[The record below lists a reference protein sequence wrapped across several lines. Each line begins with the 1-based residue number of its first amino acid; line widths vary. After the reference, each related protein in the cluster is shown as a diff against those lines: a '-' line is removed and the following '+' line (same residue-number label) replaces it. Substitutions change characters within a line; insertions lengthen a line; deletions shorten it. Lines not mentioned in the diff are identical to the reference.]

1 MAFTTTAQE
10 IIDDAEAILQDTG
23 NVRWS
28 AAEHLV
34 AVNNGM
40 KEVCVY
46 KPDAYTVSASTVM
59 VAGIVQEIPAAGSKL
74 LDIVCNMGVSPGTT
88 QGNAIELYD
97 RKKMD
102 AMDPAW
108 PTVTAAATVQYYMYD
123 SRYPRNFL
131 VYPKQPSSGFGYV
144 QLIYSA
150 TPAEI
155 AADATIL
162 ISDIYRPALLQYVL
176 YTAYTKDAD
185 HIKSAEKAIAYYKA
199 FLNALGIMQDVEDKE
214 DPRVN

>member
-1 MAFTTTAQE
+1 MSFTTTAQE

-23 NVRWS
+23 NTRWT

-40 KEVCVY
+40 KEICVY
-46 KPDAYTVSASTVM
+46 KPDAYVVTASTVM

-88 QGNAIELYD
+88 QGNAIQLLD
-97 RKKMD
+97 RKVMD

-108 PTVTAAATVQYYMYD
+108 PVVTAAATVIYYMYD
-123 SRYPRNFL
+123 PRYPRQFL

-155 AADATIL
+155 AVDATIL

-185 HIKSAEKAIAYYKA
+185 HIKNAEKAIAYYRA
-199 FLNALGIMQDVEDKE
+199 FMNALGIMQDVEDKE
-214 DPRVN
+214 DPNI